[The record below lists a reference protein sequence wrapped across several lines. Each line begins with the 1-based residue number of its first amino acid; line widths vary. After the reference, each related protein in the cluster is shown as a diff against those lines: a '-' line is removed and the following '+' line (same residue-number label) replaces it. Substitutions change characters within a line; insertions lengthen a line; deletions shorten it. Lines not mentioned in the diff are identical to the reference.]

1 MSPKTTPTQR
11 LLIIAITA
19 LTLLLGSVRPALAD
33 GVIIPDPPPGPEPIA
48 LADTW
53 LTIRYHRVSVTIADQ
68 VAVTRVEQEFLNE
81 HNWEAE
87 GTYIFPLPE
96 GAAVSKFTM
105 WVDGTPVEGQ
115 ILEATEARQI
125 YEDIVRERRDPAL
138 LEYVGQNAVK
148 ARIFPI
154 PPGGS
159 RKIELEY
166 TQTLPVEN
174 GLVRYVYPLNTE
186 KFSAR
191 PLEDCSVRVD
201 LRSDDPMRAIYSP
214 THQDRIFIARDG
226 DFHATIGYE
235 ENNVLPDQDF
245 ELVYTV
251 SQDEVGLNLLTHL
264 PSAEDGFFLLMVAP
278 TVEVEH

>member
-1 MSPKTTPTQR
+1 MSPENKPIYR
-11 LLIIAITA
+11 ILITSVTA
-19 LTLLLGSVRPALAD
+19 LILLLSVVRPALAD
-33 GVIIPDPPPGPEPIA
+33 GVIIPDPPPGPDPLP
-48 LADTW
+48 LAETW
-53 LTIRYHRVSVTIADQ
+53 LTIRYHRVSVTIEDQ
-68 VAVTRVEQEFLNE
+68 VAITRVEQEFVNE

-115 ILEATEARQI
+115 ILEADEARQI

-138 LEYVGQNAVK
+138 LEYVGQSAIQ

-159 RKIELEY
+159 QKIELEY
-166 TQTLPVEN
+166 TQVLPVEN

-191 PLEDCSVRVD
+191 PLEDCSIHVD
-201 LRSDDPMRAIYSP
+201 LRSNDPMRTIYSP

-226 DFHATIGYE
+226 DFHAT
-235 ENNVLPDQDF
+235 
-245 ELVYTV
+245 
-251 SQDEVGLNLLTHL
+251 
-264 PSAEDGFFLLMVAP
+264 
-278 TVEVEH
+278 